1 MAKKKADSSIQ
12 AKERNRRFYTLFRRE
27 IDRYCIPL
35 VLNISEM
42 TPIFH
47 EGRQVGFLSVVGDYL
62 DGLFVLPEYRRMGLG
77 KKAVLEWIEA
87 HGMPRTLH
95 IVNSNLGAKR
105 FWEAL
110 FELAVVDE
118 NEVDTLYRIVA
129 LRR

>member
-1 MAKKKADSSIQ
+1 MAKKKPNPSIQ
-12 AKERNRRFYTLFRRE
+12 ARERNRRFYALFRRE
-27 IDRYCIPL
+27 LDRYCIPL
-35 VLNISEM
+35 ILNISEIS
-42 TPIFH
+42 PIFH

-62 DGLFVLPEYRRMGLG
+62 DGLFILPEYRRMGLG

-105 FWEAL
+105 FWEEL

-118 NEVDTLYRIVA
+118 NEVDTLYSIVA